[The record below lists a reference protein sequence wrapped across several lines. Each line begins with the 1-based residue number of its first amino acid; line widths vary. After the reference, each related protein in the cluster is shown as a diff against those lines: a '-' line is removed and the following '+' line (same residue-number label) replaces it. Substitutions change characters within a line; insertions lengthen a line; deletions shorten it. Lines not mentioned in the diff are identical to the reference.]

1 MSGGNLGL
9 PPRAYAVLILC
20 RRAAG
25 ILHTISVKASVLVG
39 DVDWRVPTGAHEKKG
54 NAGRGGRDAWML
66 NVRHGIGDVINFVYS

>member
-1 MSGGNLGL
+1 MGL
-9 PPRAYAVLILC
+9 PPRV
-20 RRAAG
+20 RG
-25 ILHTISVKASVLVG
+25 SDFMPASSRDFAHYKCEGLRLVG